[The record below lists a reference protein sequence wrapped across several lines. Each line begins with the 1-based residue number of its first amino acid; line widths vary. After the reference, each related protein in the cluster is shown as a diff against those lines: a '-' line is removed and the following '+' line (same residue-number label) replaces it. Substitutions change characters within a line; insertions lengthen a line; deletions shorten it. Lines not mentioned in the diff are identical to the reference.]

1 LWAVIFSKHIALSCI
16 ICNLHYR
23 VLHQIKKNFSAK
35 KLQHSMKNK
44 QLFTTK

>member
-1 LWAVIFSKHIALSCI
+1 
-16 ICNLHYR
+16 
-23 VLHQIKKNFSAK
+23 LHQIKKKFSAK